1 MAKKPKSKNSALKAD
16 ISPLQA
22 VQFLEDMRKLS
33 SHTNEATIPISL
45 RVPANLLRAVK
56 TRAKIDGKR
65 YQSLIISFIRMG
77 LDK

>member
-1 MAKKPKSKNSALKAD
+1 MTKRIKNKKNNSKTE
-16 ISPLQA
+16 ISPLQS

-33 SHTNEATIPISL
+33 SNTNEPTIPISL

-65 YQSLIISFIRMG
+65 YQSLIIEFIRMG